1 MIWKILFSLSLVTIT
16 VKNRRMEEE
25 KKILVLY
32 LYFKFRFLVINNN
45 SGKNIFNFL
54 VQAIIWYVCVVRITF
69 EYFQYEFSICVF

>member
-16 VKNRRMEEE
+16 VKNRPMEEE

-45 SGKNIFNFL
+45 SGKNILNFL
-54 VQAIIWYVCVVRITF
+54 VQAVIWYVCVVVVRIPF
-69 EYFQYEFSICVF
+69 EYFHG